1 MVTSRYSAQTR
12 SSEEYELQDPDLVGD
27 DIINVR
33 FFDDI
38 QGTEQTVTWSSL
50 LTLGVDYNR
59 QHRIDYSLIVLND
72 TRDEIREMFGNT
84 ENLNQAEG
92 LRIRDI
98 DVQYEERSLYT
109 NQKLKGP
116 AYNPRA
122 KLHGY

>member
-1 MVTSRYSAQTR
+1 MCIRDS

-98 DVQYEERSLYT
+98 DVQYEERSLIPIS
-109 NQKLKGP
+109 LKVSTQSL
-116 AYNPRA
+116 N
-122 KLHGY
+122 